1 MAVTAIGDLVTKIND
16 DPQLMKKFTTA
27 LNGSQDPQ
35 DLVKLGAEHGFQFT
49 AKEVELF
56 FQKLLSA
63 EAPKELSPDDLEQV
77 AGGKDISILPA
88 NRLQLVSQIAKN
100 FAVLPTWMK

>member
-1 MAVTAIGDLVTKIND
+1 MAVTAIGELVTKVTA
-16 DPQLMKKFTTA
+16 DPQLMKTFTTA
-27 LNGSQDPQ
+27 LNGSRDPQ

-63 EAPKELSPDDLEQV
+63 EPPKELSPSDLEQV

-88 NRLQLVSQIAKN
+88 NRLQLVSQIAAN
-100 FAVLPTWMK
+100 FSVMPTWMR